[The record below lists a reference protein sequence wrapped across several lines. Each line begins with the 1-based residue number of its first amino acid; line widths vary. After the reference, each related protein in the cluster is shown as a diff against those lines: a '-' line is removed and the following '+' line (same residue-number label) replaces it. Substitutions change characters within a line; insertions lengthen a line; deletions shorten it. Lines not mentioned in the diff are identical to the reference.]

1 MIRTEKDI
9 SVFRVNQVG
18 FAAGLPV
25 RAAVLAEGPVRLT
38 DANGNTVRDISF
50 SAPEPDEASG
60 DRVKLLDLG
69 CLEEGVWGLACSDE
83 TRFSSVRR

>member
-1 MIRTEKDI
+1 MIRTKKDI

-60 DRVKLLDLG
+60 DLPAAMKRVSFPSG
-69 CLEEGVWGLACSDE
+69 GSPGG
-83 TRFSSVRR
+83 R